1 MSISPDVA
9 RVGPASTPVSSGK
22 FKVLYDDQCE
32 ICQAGVAWLKVLD
45 RRGRTEAVAIT
56 AAALEEL
63 GAGLEMD
70 SCLRELHVVDPDGR
84 VYKGWDAVARLAR
97 LFGWTW
103 IVGAVGSVAP
113 FRQMARWAYGFVA
126 RNRHALSKCRGGACR
141 VARPDAVRGRAGFG
155 AFWFCYSAGCLI
167 RFPLVVWSAICG
179 MASRMSVFG
188 RTYHRRVDLLD
199 GKLSILF
206 LNGFLPNAVPLL
218 FGELF
223 TAILYDGVMV
233 DPGSPKMRGSLI
245 RHLRGIP
252 AGQIQSIVATHAHEE
267 HVGNLNWL
275 AEKTGAALY
284 VPEMTARFLQ
294 PPARLPWARDII
306 IGHPPALRRPYELL
320 VGELRTA
327 HGTLQVIPTPG
338 HCDDHVALFDPAEKL
353 LLAGDAF
360 MGTYFATPNPDV
372 HSRIWLETLE
382 RLRALDIEI
391 LVEGHGHI
399 HTLRADIPDMP
410 GVVIRED
417 PLAAIEE
424 KLRYMRWLRD
434 RIDEGFDEGLSV
446 RAIEASC
453 FPWARKSAWENFASD
468 EMIRLLSLGHFS
480 RTELVRSFVRN
491 SGDVMP
497 TVYQVRLYG
506 ENRRD

>member
-1 MSISPDVA
+1 MSLSTDVA
-9 RVGPASTPVSSGK
+9 RVGPASTPLSTEK

-32 ICQAGVAWLKVLD
+32 ICQAGVAWLAVLD
-45 RRGRTEAVAIT
+45 RHGRTEAVPIT
-56 AAALEEL
+56 AAALREL

-70 SCLRELHVVDPDGR
+70 SCLRELHVANSDGQ
-84 VYKGWDAVARLAR
+84 VYRGWDAVARLAR

-103 IVGAVGSVAP
+103 IVGALGSVPP
-113 FRQMARWAYGFVA
+113 FKQMARWAYRFVA

-141 VARPDAVRGRAGFG
+141 VARPDVVRQRASFG

-167 RFPLVVWSAICG
+167 RFPLVVWSAIRG
-179 MASRMSVFG
+179 TANRIGVFA

-233 DPGSPKMRGSLI
+233 DPGSPKMRGSLL
-245 RHLRGIP
+245 RHLRRIP
-252 AGQIQSIVATHAHEE
+252 DGEIQSIVATHAHEE

-294 PPARLPWARDII
+294 PPSRLPWARNII
-306 IGHPPALRRPYELL
+306 IGQPPALRGPYQLL
-320 VGELRTA
+320 GGEVRTA
-327 HGTLQVIPTPG
+327 RGTLQVISTPG

-360 MGTYFATPNPDV
+360 MGAYFATPNPDV

-417 PLAAIEE
+417 L
-424 KLRYMRWLRD
+424 
-434 RIDEGFDEGLSV
+434 
-446 RAIEASC
+446 
-453 FPWARKSAWENFASD
+453 
-468 EMIRLLSLGHFS
+468 H
-480 RTELVRSFVRN
+480 
-491 SGDVMP
+491 
-497 TVYQVRLYG
+497 
-506 ENRRD
+506 